1 MRLGWTGR
9 CGLAFLAILL
19 VSPAARADRWDVLR
33 EIGEGDREI
42 RRERREAV
50 REILRADSGWEV
62 ARELGEGAREI
73 RREKREKRR
82 EVRREIR
89 DELFRR

>member
-1 MRLGWTGR
+1 MKLGWTGR
-9 CGLAFLAILL
+9 WGLALAAILL
-19 VSPAARADRWDVLR
+19 VPSVARADRWDVLR

-62 ARELGEGAREI
+62 AREIGEGAREI

-82 EVRREIR
+82 EVRRAIR